1 MAVGLVTLFHF
12 PAVVE
17 SPSSRRRTARQACS
31 AYQASSLDMMTKS
44 LAFNA
49 NSAIV
54 TQSVIAAVGVGFE
67 SATPAQ
73 ALPDIR

>member
-44 LAFNA
+44 IAFNA
-49 NSAIV
+49 NS